1 MSCDKEKHPHEY
13 FMKPVPHPTETE
25 RLHALSEFEILDTDA
40 EVEFDDIVRLA
51 SAICG
56 APISVISLLD
66 KTRQWFKAEIGL
78 GASETPIDI
87 SMCAH
92 AILQGEYLEIP
103 DTVDDARTAD
113 NPLVMQDKPLRFY
126 AGAVLTTSDNIPL
139 GTLCVLDYEP
149 KHLTPLQRDTLRVLG
164 RQVVAQLEL
173 RRALKTADMLRQ
185 EVDHRM
191 KNSLQSLSS
200 LVRLQS
206 RGMQSPEALGAMA
219 AINTRLEAVST
230 LHELLYKTD
239 SGANVDLRQYITNLI
254 DYSRP
259 FAPPHVTIKQDLIQI
274 YVSSKIAVSVGT
286 LLNEFIA
293 NALKHAFPGGREGEI
308 EITMHRLTNGQLR
321 LTCADNGVGLG
332 AQGAKRA
339 GGIGMTIAEVA
350 CMELQCRLE
359 FDQVER
365 GVSVAFEFTPL
376 KVSV

>member
-1 MSCDKEKHPHEY
+1 
-13 FMKPVPHPTETE
+13 MKPVPHPTETE
-25 RLHALSEFEILDTDA
+25 RLHALSEFEILDTNA

-78 GASETPIDI
+78 GASETPIDV

-103 DTVDDARTAD
+103 DTAKDVRTSD
-113 NPLVMQDKPLRFY
+113 NPLVLQDKSLRFY

-149 KHLTPLQRDTLRVLG
+149 KQLTPLQRDTLRVLG

-173 RRALKTADMLRQ
+173 RRALKTADMLRR

-206 RGMQSPEALGAMA
+206 RGLQSEEALGAMA
-219 AINTRLEAVST
+219 AINTRLEAVAT
-230 LHELLYKTD
+230 LHELLYKAD
-239 SGANVDLRQYITNLI
+239 SGVSVDLRLYITNLI
-254 DYSRP
+254 EHSRA
-259 FAPPHVTIKQDLIQI
+259 FAPPNVTIKQDLAQSF
-274 YVSSKIAVSVGT
+274 VSSKIAVSTGT

-293 NALKHAFPGGREGEI
+293 NALKHAFPEGLQGEI
-308 EITMHRLTNGQLR
+308 AISMRRLENGHIR
-321 LTCADNGVGLG
+321 VTCADNGVGPGALG
-332 AQGAKRA
+332 TKRL

-350 CMELQCRLE
+350 CMELHCALE
-359 FDQVER
+359 FDAVAK
-365 GVSVAFEFTPL
+365 GFSVSFEFSPENT
-376 KVSV
+376 SSGS